1 MWEAIAKILTNS
13 NALLVLVFMSMFVAI
28 LIVLAS
34 TGLVRIDTGA
44 FQMGADHR
52 ERDIIRQQIEW
63 SHSYVMGLESRI
75 KVDKSRYGGYKTRYI
90 LELCANEIVNWISFN
105 HINPDSAYVSIKQE
119 KMKSIIRSM
128 DVDPTFT
135 SKEFE
140 KQIDRW
146 VEEIINKLVEIRKV
160 YK

>member
-1 MWEAIAKILTNS
+1 MWDAIARVLTNS
-13 NALLVLVFMSMFVAI
+13 NALLVLIFAMIFASI
-28 LIVLAS
+28 LIVLAA
-34 TGLVRIDTGA
+34 TGMVRIDTGA

-75 KVDKSRYGGYKTRYI
+75 KVDKSDFGGYKTKYI

-128 DVDPTFT
+128 DVDPVFT

-140 KQIDRW
+140 RQIDKW

>member
-1 MWEAIAKILTNS
+1 
-13 NALLVLVFMSMFVAI
+13 
-28 LIVLAS
+28 
-34 TGLVRIDTGA
+34 
-44 FQMGADHR
+44 
-52 ERDIIRQQIEW
+52 
-63 SHSYVMGLESRI
+63 MGLESRI

-140 KQIDRW
+140 KQVDKW
-146 VEEIINKLVEIRKV
+146 VEEIINKLVEIREV

>member
-1 MWEAIAKILTNS
+1 MWEAIAEILTNS
-13 NALLVLVFMSMFVAI
+13 NALLVLIFAMIFASI
-28 LIVLAS
+28 LIVLAA
-34 TGLVRIDTGA
+34 TGMVRIDTGT
-44 FQMGADHR
+44 FKMGADHK

-128 DVDPTFT
+128 DVDSTFT

-140 KQIDRW
+140 KQVDKW
-146 VEEIINKLVEIRKV
+146 VEEIINKLVEIREV